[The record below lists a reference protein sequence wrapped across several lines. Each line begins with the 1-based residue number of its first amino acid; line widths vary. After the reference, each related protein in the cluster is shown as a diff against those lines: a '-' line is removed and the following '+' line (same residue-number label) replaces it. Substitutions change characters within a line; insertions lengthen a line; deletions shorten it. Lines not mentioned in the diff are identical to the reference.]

1 MLFSEGKVTLA
12 DIAEP
17 NIAYTT
23 AAPITAPIN

>member
-1 MLFSEGKVTLA
+1 KVTLA